1 MTSLAV
7 KKYITNQTQFRFSF
21 LLCSNKVNDYLYS
34 SINSCLL
41 QTFKDYELII
51 VLNGEA
57 ANFFEQLKKKYLD
70 KKIKILKTDIK
81 YLTNALNVGLE
92 VCSGEYIVR
101 IDADDINFIDRL
113 ERVNSLLEE
122 SDNMTKMVFSD
133 FEYIDSRDNKFS
145 RHKKA
150 SNIKSIYYKNPI
162 PHPTVVIN
170 REFLLELGGYQ
181 GFIYSEDYELWVR
194 LVLNQ
199 GMSAITQIHSPTIY
213 YRSDVTGLARGSK
226 MSYAGQASCQIYAFM
241 MTFDI
246 RWLIGFFFTF
256 FKGIFCGK

>member
-1 MTSLAV
+1 MTSFAMKEYV
-7 KKYITNQTQFRFSF
+7 SNQTQLRFSF
-21 LLCSNKVNDYLYS
+21 LLCSNKINDYFYS

-41 QTFKDYELII
+41 QSFNDYELII

-57 ANFFEQLKKKYLD
+57 VNSYELLNKKYLD
-70 KKIKILKTDIK
+70 KKIKILKTNIK

-92 VCSGEYIVR
+92 VCRGEYVVR

-113 ERVNSLLEE
+113 ERVNSVLVE
-122 SDNMTKMVFSD
+122 SDHMTKMVFSD
-133 FEYIDSRDNKFS
+133 FEYIDSMNNKFS

-150 SNIKSIYYKNPI
+150 SSIKSIYYKNPI

-170 REFLLELGGYQ
+170 REFLLRLGGYQ

-194 LVLNQ
+194 LVLHQ

-246 RWLIGFFFTF
+246 RWLLGFFITF
-256 FKGIFCGK
+256 LKGIFSGK

>member
-1 MTSLAV
+1 M
-7 KKYITNQTQFRFSF
+7 
-21 LLCSNKVNDYLYS
+21 
-34 SINSCLL
+34 
-41 QTFKDYELII
+41 
-51 VLNGEA
+51 
-57 ANFFEQLKKKYLD
+57 
-70 KKIKILKTDIK
+70 
-81 YLTNALNVGLE
+81 E

-170 REFLLELGGYQ
+170 REFLLELSSN
-181 GFIYSEDYELWVR
+181 FALP
-194 LVLNQ
+194 L
-199 GMSAITQIHSPTIY
+199 TIKKLIVY
-213 YRSDVTGLARGSK
+213 TILK
-226 MSYAGQASCQIYAFM
+226 CLSCQ
-241 MTFDI
+241 
-246 RWLIGFFFTF
+246 
-256 FKGIFCGK
+256 